1 MKKNGNQ
8 ALLPAGLQDLLMP
21 AAAHEAEVVRRL
33 IDCFSSEGYDRI
45 KPPLLEFENAL
56 LSGAGETLSDQ
67 IFRLMDPSSH
77 RMMGVRAD
85 ITPQIARIAASR
97 LQNAPRPLRLCY
109 GGDVLQVT
117 GSQLRPE
124 RQFTQVGGEL
134 IGVTEDAADAEVILA
149 AVSALESVGVKD
161 LSVDINLPT
170 LVPAIAL
177 ELGIDNEA
185 ALDLRVALD
194 RKDAAEVEKLAGNN
208 SEFFLKLLNAAGTAE
223 EVLNYAS
230 GLNFSGTAKHEF
242 ERLVNVVNLVAKAAP
257 DLTVTLD
264 LVEHRGFE
272 YHTGTS
278 FIFFSKGVRG
288 ELGRGGR
295 YDSVSVDNVTEPA
308 TGFTLFMDTVLRAL
322 PKPKVARRI
331 FLPYG
336 TRREEGNAL
345 RVQGWVT
352 IAGLEL
358 AENDRA
364 EALRLSCS
372 HLLENDH
379 IHELGNN

>member
-33 IDCFSSEGYDRI
+33 IDSFSSEGYDRI

-56 LSGAGETLSDQ
+56 LSGAGETLSDK

-134 IGVTEDAADAEVILA
+134 IGITENSADAEVILA
-149 AVSALESVGVKD
+149 AVTALEAVGVKD

-170 LVPAIAL
+170 LVPAIAKEFGYDAEQAL
-177 ELGIDNEA
+177 E
-185 ALDLRVALD
+185 LRVALD
-194 RKDAAEVEKLAGNN
+194 RKDAAEVEKIAGENA
-208 SEFFLKLLNAAGTAE
+208 SFFLKLLNAAGS
-223 EVLNYAS
+223 VQHVIDYAKD
-230 GLNFSGTAKHEF
+230 LEFSGQAADEFAK
-242 ERLVNVVNLVAKAAP
+242 LIDVVELVATAAP
-257 DLTVTLD
+257 KLTVTLD

-278 FIFFSKGVRG
+278 FIFFAKGVRG

-331 FLPYG
+331 FLPHG
-336 TRREEGNAL
+336 TRRDEGAAL
-345 RVQGWVT
+345 RAQGWIT
-352 IAGLEL
+352 ISGLKPV
-358 AENDRA
+358 ENDRA